1 METFTT
7 PNSSISVCHGTE
19 QGCEDVTMDGTG
31 LVAASEGLGVAAVS
45 VEAGADDSGAKAMAV
60 GTAMIE
66 GMVVPL
72 PAMNNVVQ

>member
-19 QGCEDVTMDGTG
+19 QGCEDVTMDRMG
-31 LVAASEGLGVAAVS
+31 LVATSEGLG
-45 VEAGADDSGAKAMAV
+45 VEAGADDSGAKAMVV

-66 GMVVPL
+66 GIG
-72 PAMNNVVQ
+72 AAASMNNVAQRRY